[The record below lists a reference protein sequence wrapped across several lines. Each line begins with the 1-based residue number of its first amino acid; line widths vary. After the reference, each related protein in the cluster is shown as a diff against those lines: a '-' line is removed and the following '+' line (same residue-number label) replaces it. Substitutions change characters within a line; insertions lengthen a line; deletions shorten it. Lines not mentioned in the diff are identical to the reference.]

1 MQRFLVTLAL
11 GPVQSLIGAA
21 RRTRDLWCG
30 SWLLS
35 EAARAAARVLH
46 EKQPG
51 CLIFPCPEKPDTDLA
66 PQGQPGD
73 AANIANVLRA
83 EVDLPDVAAARVLCE
98 AAKHAAAARLTELG
112 NLALE
117 QLRGSVREEV
127 WQAQMDDILEGFA
140 AWVSIPASGDG
151 YGQASKRLGGV
162 LAARK
167 ATRDFRACK
176 ALSSEG
182 LPKSSLDGALETVLP
197 KPISVG
203 DQRKLRVSNG
213 EQLDALGVI
222 KRLAGDS
229 DQFTAYARIAADPW
243 IEQLSSTQKQS
254 LRTAYEPLVD
264 LVLATR
270 TSGNTG
276 IYKALPFDAA
286 MLYDFRLDN
295 ALSQMRGLPEESEAL
310 KILRQCVAQISRE
323 KTDTGRPIGIPV
335 PYAAILKADGDR
347 MGELLSRAASTEHS
361 RTISRV
367 LHGFAS
373 EVRRIV
379 REHRGHAIYA
389 GGDDVLALVP
399 LVQAQ
404 ECASVLAASFQT
416 SLGKVADDM
425 GISDASKRP
434 TLSVGLGIGHI
445 MEPLGALRDRAERAE
460 KMAKGD
466 DAESPCSRNALAI
479 LLGIR
484 SGAELAWRAQWD
496 DEKTFN
502 ALATFTDDYRKDL
515 LPTRAAYDL
524 RGIDRRLAWLRDENN
539 DHAPGMRGAEV
550 RRMLDRART
559 PAGKV
564 IPDELQD
571 LIRQQ
576 ASARPLMELADT
588 LIIARWLSART
599 AADIGEQ
606 P

>member
-1 MQRFLVTLAL
+1 MERFLITVSL

-35 EAARAAARVLH
+35 EAARATARVLH
-46 EKQPG
+46 KRQPG
-51 CLIFPCPEKPDTDLA
+51 CLIFPCPEKPDADLA
-66 PQGQPGD
+66 PQDQPGD

-83 EVDLPDVAAARVLCE
+83 EMDLPDARVLCE

-112 NLALE
+112 NSVLE
-117 QLRGSVREEV
+117 QLGGQVREEV
-127 WQAQMDDILEGFA
+127 WRAQIDDILEGFA
-140 AWVSIPASGDG
+140 AWVSISAHGGD
-151 YGQASKRLGGV
+151 YPQTSKQLGAV

-176 ALSSEG
+176 ALATEG
-182 LPKSSLDGALETVLP
+182 LPKSSLDGGLETVLP
-197 KPISVG
+197 KPVSVRVR
-203 DQRKLRVSNG
+203 RKLRLSTG

-222 KRLAGDS
+222 KRLAGAS

-243 IEQLSSTQKQS
+243 IEQLSSAQQQR
-254 LRTAYEPLVD
+254 LCEAYNPLVALD
-264 LVLATR
+264 LATR
-270 TSGNTG
+270 TSGNAG

-295 ALSQMRGLPEESEAL
+295 ALSQMRGPPEESEAL
-310 KILRQCVAQISRE
+310 KSLRQCVAQISRE

-399 LVQAQ
+399 LAQAQ

-416 SLGKVADDM
+416 SLGEVADDM

-466 DAESPCSRNALAI
+466 DAKSPCSRNALAI

-484 SGAELAWRAQWD
+484 SGAELAWRAQWN
-496 DEKTFN
+496 DEKAFN

-539 DHAPGMRGAEV
+539 DHAPGMREAEV

-559 PAGKV
+559 PAGRA
-564 IPDELQD
+564 ISDELQD

-576 ASARPLMELADT
+576 ASARPLQDLADT